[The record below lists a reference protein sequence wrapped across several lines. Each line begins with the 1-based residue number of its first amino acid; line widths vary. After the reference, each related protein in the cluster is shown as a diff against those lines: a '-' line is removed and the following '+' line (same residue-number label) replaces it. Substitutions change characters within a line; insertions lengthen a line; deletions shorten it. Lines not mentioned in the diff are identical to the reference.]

1 MASIRT
7 NLQASLISRQL
18 SNINRRFSTN
28 LERLST
34 GLRLNRPDDSPGQY
48 GVVSFQRQQ
57 IQALGQGVINAQNAA
72 GFLQTAE
79 EGINSLI
86 DVLNR
91 AFDLA
96 VTAADATLTSSQR
109 QQAQDEM
116 TMLMTASDGSSE
128 LNQIL
133 KNVKYNGQTL
143 LADSNQAA
151 AVQGAALGNAGG
163 GREASTVK
171 GGDLQQLLYVKAGVA
186 DTNNN
191 VTISAATGA
200 SGGTFA
206 SSLKSSAFDLLTT
219 ATLAGMQSNAGMLGL
234 TNTGSNI
241 NKSSGLV
248 IAVAAADLTAGTA
261 NFQVGDTLELKLDDL
276 DTAGNVTATYR
287 DEVVVVEITGAS
299 AAASGTVG
307 NAASITVINSGGMT
321 TALNAVSAKTIQT
334 GGVSSNQAFT
344 VSRVPTTFLVD
355 STGATVKS
363 ANTFN
368 FTPKNTAVAI
378 REVLHVGVKLQ
389 PTGESNTTAAT
400 VNRVNL
406 SFVGNDAVNVGG
418 KIQAAI
424 ETQLGGEYRSG
435 GSLHVRVVPVV
446 DVYKAT
452 AETVTFATAD
462 AGVTLNSLQVAS
474 EAELTSDLYTRTT
487 NAIGTGTTA
496 SLGALGTSL
505 VRGAEF
511 ADLTKVRFKFVT
523 DTTAGVNTTP
533 EIRLMSDDLT
543 GYDTA
548 STKTTNLFG
557 NAMQTASGEH
567 GNDKFMLTVDGEEI
581 EVDLDVANSTSA
593 NSVIDAFVTQYEADN
608 TYATSNA
615 STKSGSVDIGSL
627 GIDMNTGEGVTALS
641 VGRATSVANS
651 YLVGGLTDRVYSGA
665 YFSPDHMANM
675 LQSAVNT
682 ATKHASDVSVSYD
695 KAARTLTTT
704 TTSRMNQSSLDVGK
718 GVAASIQI
726 GSSNVTSLVDTSVN
740 SAGFVGALGFTQGA
754 SATGTGSDFQ
764 FRLGGTGDTYGITID
779 TLGLQNF
786 GADNVDMSAINIA
799 TQGGAGAAVALIE
812 QALESVSSTQVKI
825 GAGINHMSRR
835 INVMESHREALVGAK
850 ARLEEIDFTEETRNL
865 ASLQILLQSSTAA
878 LAQANII
885 PQTLLQLLA

>member
-96 VTAADATLTSSQR
+96 VTAADATLTTSQR

-151 AVQGAALGNAGG
+151 AVQNAALGNVGG
-163 GREASTVK
+163 GREGSTVK

-186 DTNNN
+186 DSSNT
-191 VTISAATGA
+191 VVVSAATGSTA
-200 SGGTFA
+200 GAVATSLT
-206 SSLKSSAFDLLTT
+206 SSSFELLTT
-219 ATLAGMQSNAGMLGL
+219 AAAAGLQSNAGMLGL
-234 TNTGSNI
+234 TNTGNNI
-241 NKSSGLV
+241 NKSSGLI
-248 IAVAAADLTAGTA
+248 IAINSDDTGD
-261 NFQVGDTLELKLDDL
+261 FRVGDTLELKLDDL

-299 AAASGTVG
+299 ATTSTG
-307 NAASITVINSGGMT
+307 NAASITVINSGGLT
-321 TALNAVSAKTIQT
+321 TALNAVSTKTIQSN
-334 GGVSSNQAFT
+334 GVSTNQAFT

-363 ANTFN
+363 ANTFD
-368 FTPKNTAVAI
+368 FTPAVSAVAV

-389 PTGESNTTAAT
+389 PTGETNTTAAT

-406 SFVGNDAVNVGG
+406 SFVGNDAVNIGG

-452 AETVTFATAD
+452 AETVTFASSGA
-462 AGVTLNSLQVAS
+462 VTNAMNVAS

-496 SLGALGTSL
+496 SLGAMGTSL
-505 VRGAEF
+505 VKGAEF

-533 EIRLMSDDLT
+533 EIRLMSDDLS
-543 GYDTA
+543 GYDSAT
-548 STKTTNLFG
+548 TRTTNLFG
-557 NAMQTASGEH
+557 NSMQSASGEH

-581 EVDLDVANSTSA
+581 EVDLDVAGSTSA
-593 NSVIDAFVTQYEADN
+593 NSVIDDFVTQYEADN
-608 TYATSNA
+608 TYATSDSSN
-615 STKSGSVDIGSL
+615 KSASVDIGRI
-627 GIDMNTGEGVTALS
+627 GIDMSGVEGGTPAAGGTTGEASAVSSPT
-641 VGRATSVANS
+641 
-651 YLVGGLTDRVYSGA
+651 YLVGGLTDRVYSGG

-682 ATKHASDVSVSYD
+682 ATNHASDVSVSYD
-695 KAARTLTTT
+695 KTSRTLTTT
-704 TTSRMNQSSLDVGK
+704 TTSRMNQSSLSVGK
-718 GVAASIQI
+718 GVASSIKI
-726 GSSNVTSLVDTSVN
+726 GSDGVTSLVDTSIN
-740 SAGFVGALGFTQGA
+740 SAGFVGALGFTQGT
-754 SATGTGSDFQ
+754 SAAGTGSDFQ

-786 GADNVDMSAINIA
+786 GADNVDMSSINIA

>member
-96 VTAADATLTSSQR
+96 VTAADATLTTSQR

-151 AVQGAALGNAGG
+151 AVQNAALGNVGG
-163 GREASTVK
+163 GREGSTVK

-186 DTNNN
+186 DSSNT
-191 VTISAATGA
+191 VVVSAATGSTA
-200 SGGTFA
+200 GAVATSLT
-206 SSLKSSAFDLLTT
+206 SSSFELLTT
-219 ATLAGMQSNAGMLGL
+219 AAAAGLQSNAGMLGL
-234 TNTGSNI
+234 TNTGNNI
-241 NKSSGLV
+241 NKSSGL
-248 IAVAAADLTAGTA
+248 IIGINNADTGD
-261 NFQVGDTLELKLDDL
+261 FKVGDTLELKLDDL

-299 AAASGTVG
+299 MGTSIK
-307 NAASITVINSGGMT
+307 NAASITVINSGGLT
-321 TALNAVSAKTIQT
+321 TALNAVSTKTIQT

-363 ANTFN
+363 ANTFD
-368 FTPKNTAVAI
+368 FTPAVSAVAV

-389 PTGESNTTAAT
+389 PTGETNTTAAT

-406 SFVGNDAVNVGG
+406 SFVGNDAVNIGG

-452 AETVTFATAD
+452 AETVTFASSGA
-462 AGVTLNSLQVAS
+462 VTNAMNVAS

-487 NAIGTGTTA
+487 NAIGTGNTA
-496 SLGALGTSL
+496 SLGAMGTSL
-505 VRGAEF
+505 VKGAEF

-533 EIRLMSDDLT
+533 EIRLMSDDLS
-543 GYDTA
+543 GYDSAT
-548 STKTTNLFG
+548 TRTTNLFG
-557 NAMQTASGEH
+557 NSMQSASGEH

-581 EVDLDVANSTSA
+581 EVDLDVAGSTSA
-593 NSVIDAFVTQYEADN
+593 NSVIDDFVTQYEADN
-608 TYATSNA
+608 TYATSDS
-615 STKSGSVDIGSL
+615 STKSASVDIGRI
-627 GIDMNTGEGVTALS
+627 GIDMSGVEGGTPAAGGTTGEAS
-641 VGRATSVANS
+641 AVAS
-651 YLVGGLTDRVYSGA
+651 PTYLVGGLTDRVYSGG

-682 ATKHASDVSVSYD
+682 ATNHASDVSVSYD
-695 KAARTLTTT
+695 KTSRTLTTT
-704 TTSRMNQSSLDVGK
+704 TTSRMNQSSLSVGK
-718 GVAASIQI
+718 GVASSIKI
-726 GSSNVTSLVDTSVN
+726 GSDGVTSLVDTSIN
-740 SAGFVGALGFTQGA
+740 SAGFVGALGFTQGT
-754 SATGTGSDFQ
+754 SAAGTGSDFQ

-786 GADNVDMSAINIA
+786 GADNIDMSSINIA